1 MGKEV
6 GIVGICGG
14 YWVREGGKG
23 GGYFLFFFLILRFCF
38 ICLV

>member
-23 GGYFLFFFLILRFCF
+23 GGYFLSFLILRFCF